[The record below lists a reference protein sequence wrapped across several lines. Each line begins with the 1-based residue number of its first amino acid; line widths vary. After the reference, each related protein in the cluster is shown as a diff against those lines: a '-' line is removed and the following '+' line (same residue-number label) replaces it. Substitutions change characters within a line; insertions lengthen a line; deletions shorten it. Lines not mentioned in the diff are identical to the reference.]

1 LIFPIIR
8 GTLAAASLDRNF
20 MRLHS
25 SRRPAAVALAMLL
38 LTLCGISPQAASS
51 TPPEPAS
58 MPIFGWVE
66 WTYIEPHHVHVK
78 AKLDSGAQTSSL
90 SAINVER
97 FKRDG
102 DEWIRFQ
109 VPISAADGGTAEPQ
123 LVDMERRLEREVLI
137 KRHGGGPSRRPVVN
151 IGVCLGTEA
160 FVTPVTLTDRSRF
173 NYPLLLGRSALR
185 GRSLLDADQ
194 TYINGADAERCAAS
208 AHHIKD

>member
-1 LIFPIIR
+1 
-8 GTLAAASLDRNF
+8 

-25 SRRPAAVALAMLL
+25 SRRRAAVALAMLL
-38 LTLCGISPQAASS
+38 LTLCGVSTQAASS
-51 TPPEPAS
+51 TPPAPVS

-78 AKLDSGAQTSSL
+78 AKLDSGAKTSSL
-90 SAINVER
+90 SAVNVER

-151 IGVCLGTEA
+151 LGVCLGTEA

-185 GRSLLDADQ
+185 GRSLLDVEQ

-208 AHHIKD
+208 AHHVKD